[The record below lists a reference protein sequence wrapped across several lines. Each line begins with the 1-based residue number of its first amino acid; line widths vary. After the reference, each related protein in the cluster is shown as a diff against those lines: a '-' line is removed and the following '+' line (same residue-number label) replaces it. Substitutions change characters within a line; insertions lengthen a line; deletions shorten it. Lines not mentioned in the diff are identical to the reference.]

1 MQIIQTID
9 GELNP
14 TYAGGDSSLI
24 FRAKPQE
31 TTGSLPSDLSRHV
44 FQRFTYNKAA
54 YGIKTIFLTD
64 YQEHLVYSVEELSA
78 NPAEFR
84 TVRNVLSNPEF
95 IHLIQKN
102 VWPKEEATIK
112 LDVLSVEETDLTDL
126 VIKAIAK
133 SKFTAVSDSARHVIT
148 SILGVA
154 LESAGIV
161 KIKLK
166 SFTTQAEPSLFP
178 SWERI
183 RTDAI
188 KMLAWE
194 HFKKIDVRK
203 GIQGKS
209 VGRVALT
216 PLVHMFDDITQII
229 DRLINDRQQFDA
241 LAAAGLCRVL
251 RRGEQMG
258 DYRGITDESE
268 VIEFAENATY
278 MMGYLEYLDKSKIA
292 IDDNFLLTEIMKLPI
307 ISFSRRI
314 AGAAST
320 IRDIE
325 HYRSAPLDTM
335 LKNTSLHHMLDHI
348 GGLSGVLISP
358 TFHIAKPNFMVS
370 EVLHNTLGR
379 NVFAQTTLED
389 EINAVMAPINDVFSK
404 FPDQVRF
411 IMENITEQYNSS
423 VALNVGASSVIDV
436 ANGTE
441 AGDVIYPLCVGLGLS
456 DIYLQMLALALSST
470 VNISSTALRSGESE
484 HGYTIT
490 YVFDVHQPDV
500 HKVLPMISEGVSFT
514 SDEATVIA
522 FGSHS
527 SGIRGQWDLEAQNI
541 EPNAR
546 SMRYIGAMP
555 TQSGSI
561 VNIFGDALNYFER
574 PWTIDLSLPIANG
587 EQKDFQITINL
598 YDLITKTEYIQGNPR
613 DHIFVHFMPAVVA
626 KMRSL
631 ISFYMILNENTP
643 DDGSIITVRDRI
655 LVMLVDSFA
664 QIIKTPR
671 FKSFIS
677 QIRSEA
683 LKIMLSQSNDR
694 VLNNYV
700 RRRLTT
706 GELDV
711 DISSALLLNLL
722 RKTHLITNDQLTTL
736 SEVTQTKRFRQSMLT
751 VVMA

>member
-1 MQIIQTID
+1 MQVIQTID
-9 GELNP
+9 GTLNP

-31 TTGSLPSDLSRHV
+31 TTGSLPSDLSRHT

-64 YQEHLVYSVEELSA
+64 YQEHLVHAVEELSA

-84 TVRNVLSNPEF
+84 VVRNVLASPEF
-95 IHLIQKN
+95 IHIVQKN

-112 LDVLSVEETDLTDL
+112 LDILSLEETDLTQL
-126 VIKAIAK
+126 VL
-133 SKFTAVSDSARHVIT
+133 TAVTKARFNNVSDQARHVIT

-154 LESAGIV
+154 LESAGII

-178 SWERI
+178 SWTKI
-183 RTDAI
+183 RSDAI

-194 HFKKIDVRK
+194 HFKKIDVRR

-216 PLVHMFDDITQII
+216 PLVHMFDDITLII
-229 DRLINDRQQFDA
+229 DRILNDRNQFDA

-258 DYRGITDESE
+258 DYKSITEESE
-268 VIEFAENATY
+268 VVEFASNATY
-278 MMGYLEYLDKSKIA
+278 IMGYLDYLDESKIA
-292 IDDNFLLTEIMKLPI
+292 ITDNFLLTEIMKLPI
-307 ISFSRRI
+307 TSFSRKLS
-314 AGAAST
+314 GAAAT

-325 HYRSAPLDTM
+325 HYRSAPLDTV
-335 LKNTSLHHMLDHI
+335 LKNTTLHHMLDHI
-348 GGLSGVLISP
+348 GGLSGILISP
-358 TFHIAKPNFMVS
+358 TFHVAKPHFMVS

-379 NVFAQTTLED
+379 NMFPQTMLED
-389 EINAVMAPINDVFSK
+389 EINAVMTPINDVFAK

-423 VALNVGASSVIDV
+423 VALNVAPGEVIDI
-436 ANGTE
+436 ANGIE
-441 AGDVIYPLCVGLGLS
+441 ASDVIYPLCVGLGLS
-456 DIYLQMLALALSST
+456 DTYLRLLALALSST
-470 VNISSTALRSGESE
+470 VNISSNALRGGLEE
-484 HGYTIT
+484 PGYSVT
-490 YVFDVHQPDV
+490 YVFDVHQPDI

-514 SDEATVIA
+514 SDAATVVS
-522 FGSHS
+522 FGSTS

-546 SMRYIGAMP
+546 QMRYIGAMP
-555 TQSGSI
+555 TQNGTI

-574 PWTIDLSLPIANG
+574 EWEIDLSLPLANG
-587 EQKDFQITINL
+587 QTKEFSIKTNL
-598 YDLITKTEYIQGNPR
+598 YDLITKTEYIQGNQR

-631 ISFYMILNENTP
+631 VSFYLLLNENTP
-643 DDGSIITVRDRI
+643 EDGSIITIRDRI
-655 LVMLVDSFA
+655 MVMLVDSFS

-671 FKSFIS
+671 FKSFIA
-677 QIRSEA
+677 QVRAEA
-683 LKIMLSQSNDR
+683 LKVMLSQNNDR

-722 RKTHLITNDQLTTL
+722 RKTHLITNDQLTELTEL
-736 SEVTQTKRFRQSMLT
+736 TQTKRFRQSMLT